1 MDYPAHLA
9 TLPLSFCLS
18 LKRSISEFVFSSFQT
33 FESSYHNSKAESKR
47 WRVGQS
53 RGSSF
58 YILLSATGP
67 GYHHYMSLSK
77 KLTTSKD
84 QRDLET
90 ESMDT
95 IYDFLCK
102 LGMKPHR
109 HLVKIIIFSLYH
121 AIVRPQSLSFTK
133 VIKRTFPKIA
143 KL

>member
-18 LKRSISEFVFSSFQT
+18 LSRDPLVNSF
-33 FESSYHNSKAESKR
+33 FPHFRPLKAVTIIAKQKVR
-47 WRVGQS
+47 GGGLGRVGGAHS
-53 RGSSF
+53 I
-58 YILLSATGP
+58 YCYP

-102 LGMKPHR
+102 LGMKPHT
-109 HLVKIIIFSLYH
+109 VKSRGVDRSTIQFG
-121 AIVRPQSLSFTK
+121 
-133 VIKRTFPKIA
+133 TF
-143 KL
+143 